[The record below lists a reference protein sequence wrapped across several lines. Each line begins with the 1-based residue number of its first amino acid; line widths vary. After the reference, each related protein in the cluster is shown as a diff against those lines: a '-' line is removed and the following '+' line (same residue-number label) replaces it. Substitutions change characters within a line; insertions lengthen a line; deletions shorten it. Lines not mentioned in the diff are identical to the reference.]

1 MKTTAKKI
9 SIIVLVVVTT
19 AIIAFANVS
28 CERAR
33 AVSVNTAYDHL
44 GYQAL
49 SIGCQMYTECLP
61 F

>member
-9 SIIVLVVVTT
+9 LIIVLMFVTT
-19 AIIAFANVS
+19 AIIAFANFS

-33 AVSVNTAYDHL
+33 AVSVNAAYDHF
-44 GYQAL
+44 GYEAFSTNYQID
-49 SIGCQMYTECLP
+49 SGYLP

>member
-9 SIIVLVVVTT
+9 STIVLIIVTT

-28 CERAR
+28 SEKI
-33 AVSVNTAYDHL
+33 VSVRTACNHP
-44 GYQAL
+44 GYEAF
-49 SIGCQMYTECLP
+49 STDYQMYPESLP

>member
-1 MKTTAKKI
+1 MKNKAKKI

-19 AIIAFANVS
+19 VIIAFANVS

-33 AVSVNTAYDHL
+33 AVSVNAPYDYL
-44 GYQAL
+44 SYVTFSTDYQIDSGY
-49 SIGCQMYTECLP
+49 LP

>member
-9 SIIVLVVVTT
+9 SIIVLVVITT

-28 CERAR
+28 SEKI
-33 AVSVNTAYDHL
+33 VSVRTACNHP
-44 GYQAL
+44 GYEAF
-49 SIGCQMYTECLP
+49 STDYQMYPDYLA

>member
-9 SIIVLVVVTT
+9 SIIVLVVITT

-28 CERAR
+28 SEKI
-33 AVSVNTAYDHL
+33 VSVRTACNHP
-44 GYQAL
+44 GYETFSTDYQID
-49 SIGCQMYTECLP
+49 SGYLP